1 MKNTLL
7 LTAVL
12 AAGSIAS
19 VQALPSL
26 TGSLEFGSFSPATLT
41 GGAGTLSTATG
52 ISFFNVPLLGAAA
65 VNTGAT
71 DDFASLAGSTAEFY
85 DFTFNPLPG
94 TGADIW
100 FIPSASV
107 GFHLDSV
114 VIDQQNTSG
123 IALRGIGVVTAP
135 GYAPTA
141 GTFFFSMQGQDGDQS
156 FSFSA
161 GNTAV
166 PDAGSSMALLGLTI
180 LGLGAFSRRQA

>member
-1 MKNTLL
+1 MKKTLL

-12 AAGSIAS
+12 AAGSVAT

-26 TGSLEFGSFSPATLT
+26 SGNLEFGSFSPATLT
-41 GGAGTLSTATG
+41 GGSGTLSTATG
-52 ISFFNVPLLGAAA
+52 ISFFNVPLLGAAV
-65 VNTGAT
+65 VNGGAT
-71 DDFASLAGSTAEFY
+71 GDFLLLAGATAEFY

-94 TGADIW
+94 TGADVW
-100 FIPSASV
+100 FIPSAGV
-107 GFHLDSV
+107 AFHLDSV
-114 VIDQQNTSG
+114 VIDQQNAIG
-123 IALRGIGVVTAP
+123 ISLRGLGVVTAP
-135 GYAPTA
+135 GFEPTP

-161 GNTAV
+161 GNTV